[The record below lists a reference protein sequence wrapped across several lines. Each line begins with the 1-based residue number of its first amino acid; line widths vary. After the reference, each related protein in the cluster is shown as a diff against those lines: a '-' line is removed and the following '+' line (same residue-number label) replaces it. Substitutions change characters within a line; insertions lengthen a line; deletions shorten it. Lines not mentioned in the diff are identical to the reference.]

1 MNLGTGVPSMASSR
15 LYSLKLVG
23 VSAPILAKL
32 DSILTPILQKVQRLQ
47 SENKVLSKLRDFL
60 LPLLVKGQV
69 QA

>member
-1 MNLGTGVPSMASSR
+1 MASSR